1 MSIVLAVKSL
11 VPENHRKRSHTW
23 DKILWTGHRWSDGA
37 IDLGGNGLPDIVI
50 GSQGAAVVFRYQNSV
65 HDLCC

>member
-1 MSIVLAVKSL
+1 MFQRI
-11 VPENHRKRSHTW
+11 
-23 DKILWTGHRWSDGA
+23 TGKEVTPGIKFFGQAIDGA